1 MKKLFFSSIILSL
14 ILQACSEPKAATE
27 ATTVPSL
34 PVYTVNKA
42 DAYTIKEYPAAIRGI
57 TDIEIRPQVG
67 GTLERVYVDEG
78 AYVTKGQL
86 LFKIN
91 ERPFREQLNITIAN
105 LNAAKATLI
114 NTQLEIDKLTPLVH
128 NKVVS
133 DFQLKSAQ
141 AAHQVALSNLE
152 QAKAMVENAKIDLGY
167 SHVHAPV
174 SGYIGRL
181 PKRQGSLLSPTDAE
195 ALTTV
200 SNVSQVY
207 VYFSLGEIDFI
218 QFKNQNLGTTLSD
231 KVKNLAPVTLELAD
245 KSAYQEVGKIDVV
258 NGQFDPNTG
267 SIMLRATFPNPQGIL
282 RSGNTG
288 KIQLKIKHDHAI
300 LVPQEATVEVQD
312 KVFVYALDGANKVT
326 KKQIQIVG
334 RSGNNYLIGEELQS
348 GDRIVHK
355 GFDRLQDGMQIA
367 PETKKVLAAKTN

>member
-34 PVYTVNKA
+34 PVYTVNEA
-42 DAYTIKEYPAAIRGI
+42 DAHTIKEYPAAIRGI
-57 TDIEIRPQVG
+57 TDIEIRTQVG

-105 LNAAKATLI
+105 VNAAKAALI
-114 NTQLEIDKLTPLVH
+114 NTQLEIDKLTPLVQ

-167 SHVHAPV
+167 SNVHAPV

-181 PKRQGSLLSPTDAE
+181 PKRQGSLLSPTDVE

-231 KVKNLAPVTLELAD
+231 KVKNLPPVTLELAD

-334 RSGNNYLIGEELQS
+334 RSGNNYLIGDELQS

>member
-34 PVYTVNKA
+34 PVYTVNEA
-42 DAYTIKEYPAAIRGI
+42 DAHTIKEYPAAIRGI
-57 TDIEIRPQVG
+57 TDIEIRTQVG

-105 LNAAKATLI
+105 VNAAKAALI
-114 NTQLEIDKLTPLVH
+114 NTQLEIDKLTPLVQ

-167 SHVHAPV
+167 SNVHAPV

-181 PKRQGSLLSPTDAE
+181 PKRQGSLLSPTDVE

-231 KVKNLAPVTLELAD
+231 KVKNLPPVTLELAD

-334 RSGNNYLIGEELQS
+334 RSGNNYLIGDELQS

-367 PETKKVLAAKTN
+367 PETKKGACG

>member
-1 MKKLFFSSIILSL
+1 M
-14 ILQACSEPKAATE
+14 
-27 ATTVPSL
+27 
-34 PVYTVNKA
+34 YTVNEA
-42 DAYTIKEYPAAIRGI
+42 DAHTIKEYPAAIRGI
-57 TDIEIRPQVG
+57 TDIEIRTQVG

-105 LNAAKATLI
+105 VNAAKAALI
-114 NTQLEIDKLTPLVH
+114 NTQLEIDKLTPLVQ

-167 SHVHAPV
+167 SNVHAPV

-181 PKRQGSLLSPTDAE
+181 PKRQGSLLSPTDVE

-231 KVKNLAPVTLELAD
+231 KVKNLPPVTLELAD

-326 KKQIQIVG
+326 KKNKYK
-334 RSGNNYLIGEELQS
+334 S
-348 GDRIVHK
+348 
-355 GFDRLQDGMQIA
+355 
-367 PETKKVLAAKTN
+367 